1 MACQQVLDLGSCLGH
16 EHAQA
21 CGTRSCEG
29 AARFLRRAA
38 ELVSGMEGSLKV
50 PGLCSEVVAFLQ
62 AHPSNAYDAIALRVS
77 CGMAKTWL

>member
-1 MACQQVLDLGSCLGH
+1 
-16 EHAQA
+16 
-21 CGTRSCEG
+21 
-29 AARFLRRAA
+29 
-38 ELVSGMEGSLKV
+38 MEGSLKV